1 MPMRLVLSFIAPRMQ
16 RFKVTSR
23 QRIVR
28 TTNGLRT
35 HECISDK
42 SRATQVQYIK
52 IHLPNT
58 LCISKSSILWDLQLA
73 R

>member
-1 MPMRLVLSFIAPRMQ
+1 MRLVLSFIAPRMQ
-16 RFKVTSR
+16 RFNVTSQ

-42 SRATQVQYIK
+42 SRAKQVQYLK
-52 IHLPNT
+52 IHLPST